1 MAAPSTHSQT
11 DSNKH
16 SDEHF
21 DEADSHQHLADDS
34 EAWTGVIGLLLFVVS
49 IGLSLAVLTLWLSR
63 NP

>member
-1 MAAPSTHSQT
+1 MATPSTHSPA
-11 DSNKH
+11 DSKKH
-16 SDEHF
+16 GDEYF

-49 IGLSLAVLTLWLSR
+49 IGLSLAVLTLYLSR